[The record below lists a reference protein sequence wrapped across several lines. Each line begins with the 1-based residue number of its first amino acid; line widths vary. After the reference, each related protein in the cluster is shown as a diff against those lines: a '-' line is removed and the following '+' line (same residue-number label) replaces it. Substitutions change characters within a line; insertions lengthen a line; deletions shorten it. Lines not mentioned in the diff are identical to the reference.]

1 MATQKIDHQKAFNM
15 LFFLEF
21 WERFGYYGLQAVLAS
36 FFVKSLGMD
45 DAESFIVFGAFS
57 AMVYGYVALG
67 GYIGDKVLG
76 TQRTI
81 IVGAVTLMIGYG
93 LMAFAGTDKSLVF
106 FALAVVACG
115 NGIFKANPSSLLS
128 KLYENDQN
136 HLDSAF
142 TMYYMAVN
150 IGSFISMLLVP
161 IIGGHYGLSLGFSIC
176 AMGLVLAIG
185 SFVGFRYLVRGID
198 SPAGAQPLSLT
209 KLAGVILVIAAMVF
223 ASAWML
229 TNLTVAHW
237 LLAII
242 GTGVFLVFF
251 KMIFQAQGAERSKM
265 IAALILIVE
274 AIAFFTLYQQ
284 MPTSLNFFAIKNV
297 EHSILG
303 LTVSDPEVFQ
313 TLNPFWIMLASP
325 ILAWMYSHFGDK
337 GSDLSMPAKF
347 AVGMALCAV
356 SFLVLGVSEK
366 FANAQGIV
374 SAWWLVA
381 SYLFQSLGELLI
393 SGLGLSMISKLVP
406 QRLIGF
412 LMGAW
417 FLTSAISAVT
427 GSWVAT
433 FTAVPKDV
441 TDPLLTLPIYAD
453 VFTKIGI
460 CTAVLTVIM
469 FVTVPVLNR
478 LINKEDAESKQSE
491 IDESKQIE
499 THA

>member
-1 MATQKIDHQKAFNM
+1 M

-36 FFVKSLGMD
+36 FFVKSLGME
-45 DAESFIVFGAFS
+45 DAESFVVFGAFS

-81 IVGAVTLMIGYG
+81 LLGAITLMIGYA
-93 LMAFAGTDKSLVF
+93 LMAFAGTDKSMVF

-128 KLYENDQN
+128 KLYADDQS

-150 IGSFISMLLVP
+150 ISSFISMLLVP
-161 IIGGHYGLSLGFSIC
+161 IIGGRYGLSLGFSIC
-176 AMGLVLAIG
+176 AMGLVLAVG
-185 SFVGFRYLVRGID
+185 SFVGFRHLVRGID
-198 SPAGAQPLSLT
+198 SPAGARPLSFT
-209 KLAGVILVIAAMVF
+209 KLGGVILGIIAMVF

-242 GTGVFLVFF
+242 GTGVFLVFI
-251 KMIFQAQGAERSKM
+251 KMIFASHGAERSKM

-313 TLNPFWIMLASP
+313 TLNSFWIMLASP

-337 GSDLSMPAKF
+337 GTDLSMPAKF
-347 AVGMALCAV
+347 AIGMSLCAV
-356 SFLVLGVSEK
+356 SFLVIGFSGR

-374 SAWWLVA
+374 SVWWLVA

-427 GSWVAT
+427 GAWVAT

-441 TDPLLTLPIYAD
+441 TDPLLTLPIYTD

-460 CTAVLTVIM
+460 CTAVLTVVM
-469 FVTVPVLNR
+469 FLAVPLLNR
-478 LINKEDAESKQSE
+478 LINKEDKKAV
-491 IDESKQIE
+491 
-499 THA
+499 A

>member
-1 MATQKIDHQKAFNM
+1 
-15 LFFLEF
+15 
-21 WERFGYYGLQAVLAS
+21 
-36 FFVKSLGMD
+36 
-45 DAESFIVFGAFS
+45 
-57 AMVYGYVALG
+57 
-67 GYIGDKVLG
+67 
-76 TQRTI
+76 
-81 IVGAVTLMIGYG
+81 
-93 LMAFAGTDKSLVF
+93 
-106 FALAVVACG
+106 
-115 NGIFKANPSSLLS
+115 
-128 KLYENDQN
+128 
-136 HLDSAF
+136 
-142 TMYYMAVN
+142 MAVN

-161 IIGGHYGLSLGFSIC
+161 IIGGRYGLSLGFSIC

-185 SFVGFRYLVRGID
+185 SFIGFRYLVRGID
-198 SPAGAQPLSLT
+198 SPAGEAPLSLP
-209 KLAGVILVIAAMVF
+209 KLGGVILIIVAMVF

-251 KMIFQAQGAERSKM
+251 KMIFQAHGAERSKM

-347 AVGMALCAV
+347 AVGMALCAI
-356 SFLVLGVSEK
+356 SFLVLGVSER

-374 SAWWLVA
+374 SVWWLVA

-460 CTAVLTVIM
+460 CTAALTVVI
-469 FVTVPVLNR
+469 FITVPMLNR
-478 LINKEDAESKQSE
+478 LINKTDA
-491 IDESKQIE
+491 
-499 THA
+499 

>member
-1 MATQKIDHQKAFNM
+1 MVESHPVNRKKAFNM

-36 FFVKSLGMD
+36 FFVKSLGME

-57 AMVYGYVALG
+57 AMVYGYVSIG
-67 GYIGDKVLG
+67 GYLGDKVLG

-81 IVGAVTLMIGYG
+81 TLGAVVLTIGYAM
-93 LMAFAGTDKSLVF
+93 MAFAGSDKTLVF
-106 FALAVVACG
+106 LALGAIACG

-128 KLYENDQN
+128 KLYEGDES

-161 IIGGHYGLSLGFSIC
+161 IIGGMYGLSLGFSIC
-176 AMGLVLAIG
+176 AMGLVLAVG

-198 SPAGAQPLSLT
+198 SPAGAAPLSLP
-209 KLAGVILVIAAMVF
+209 KLGATIVGVIAMTAF
-223 ASAWML
+223 SAWML
-229 TNLTVAHW
+229 SHLSVAHW
-237 LLAII
+237 LLLII
-242 GTGVFLVFF
+242 GVCVFGVFF
-251 KMIFQAQGAERSKM
+251 KMIFQSHGAERSKM
-265 IAALILIVE
+265 IAAMILIVE
-274 AIAFFTLYQQ
+274 AIVFFTLYQQ

-297 EHSILG
+297 EHELLG
-303 LTVSDPEVFQ
+303 ITISDAEVFQ

-337 GSDLSMPAKF
+337 GTDLSMPAKF
-347 AVGMALCAV
+347 ALGMLLTAG
-356 SFLVLGVSEK
+356 SFLVVGFSAD
-366 FANAQGIV
+366 FATAGGIV

-381 SYLFQSLGELLI
+381 SYFLSSIGELLI

-417 FLTSAISAVT
+417 FLTSSISAVL
-427 GSWVAT
+427 GGWVAT
-433 FTAVPKDV
+433 LTTVSKDV
-441 TDPLLTLPIYAD
+441 VDPVQTLPVYSH
-453 VFTKIGI
+453 VFTQIGVV
-460 CTAVLTVIM
+460 TLGVTVIM
-469 FVTVPVLNR
+469 ALTVPLLNR
-478 LINKEDAESKQSE
+478 LINKT
-491 IDESKQIE
+491 DETEEEAQVVTE
-499 THA
+499 N

>member
-1 MATQKIDHQKAFNM
+1 MVESHPVNRKKAFNM

-36 FFVKSLGMD
+36 FFVKSLGME

-57 AMVYGYVALG
+57 AMVYGYVSIG
-67 GYIGDKVLG
+67 GYLGDKVLG

-81 IVGAVTLMIGYG
+81 TLGAVVLTIGYAM
-93 LMAFAGTDKSLVF
+93 MAFAGSDKTLVF
-106 FALAVVACG
+106 LALGAIACG

-128 KLYENDQN
+128 KLYEGDES

-161 IIGGHYGLSLGFSIC
+161 IIGGMYGLSLGFSIC
-176 AMGLVLAIG
+176 AMGLVLAVG

-198 SPAGAQPLSLT
+198 SPAGAAPLSLP
-209 KLAGVILVIAAMVF
+209 KLGATIVGVIAMTAF
-223 ASAWML
+223 SAWML
-229 TNLTVAHW
+229 SHLSVAHW
-237 LLAII
+237 LLLII
-242 GTGVFLVFF
+242 GVCVFGVFF
-251 KMIFQAQGAERSKM
+251 KMIFQSHGAERSKM
-265 IAALILIVE
+265 IAAMILIVE
-274 AIAFFTLYQQ
+274 AIVFFTLYQQ

-297 EHSILG
+297 EHELLG
-303 LTVSDPEVFQ
+303 ITISDAEVFQ

-337 GSDLSMPAKF
+337 GTDLSMPAKF
-347 AVGMALCAV
+347 ALGMLLTAG
-356 SFLVLGVSEK
+356 SFLVVGFSAD
-366 FANAQGIV
+366 FATAGGIV

-381 SYLFQSLGELLI
+381 SYFLSSIGELLI

-417 FLTSAISAVT
+417 FLTSSISAVL
-427 GSWVAT
+427 GGWVAT
-433 FTAVPKDV
+433 LTTVSKDV
-441 TDPLLTLPIYAD
+441 VDPVQTLPVYSH
-453 VFTKIGI
+453 VFTQIGVV
-460 CTAVLTVIM
+460 TLGVTVIM
-469 FVTVPVLNR
+469 ALTVPLLNR
-478 LINKEDAESKQSE
+478 LINKTDETEKEAQAVAE
-491 IDESKQIE
+491 
-499 THA
+499 H